1 MSSLNRPLLLLGLG
15 AGLGLALATAG
26 ILGSAAESGAL
37 PDSAVARV
45 NGVPVRADDYGRLV
59 SGLESDLRRPA
70 SAEEQRRVLDR
81 MIEEELLVQRGL
93 ELGLARYDR
102 RVRGDLVS
110 AVIAAVASDAEAQE
124 PSEAELQAFYAEQS
138 DFFTQPGRLWVRQ
151 IFFQV
156 PTRARDPETGGKTDG
171 ETGAAER
178 AAEARERLE
187 RGEDF
192 ESVRRS
198 LGDREIL
205 EVPGA
210 LLPAAKLREYLG
222 PTALR
227 RALELEVGGVSEPIR
242 SGTGLHVLLLVARE
256 PDRTPPYEELAPQA
270 RAEWRR
276 RAGDR
281 ALRAYL
287 DELRRRAD
295 VEVAVGAADPD
306 DAEERASRP

>member
-26 ILGSAAESGAL
+26 ILGSAAESGGL
-37 PDSAVARV
+37 PDSAIARV

-70 SAEEQRRVLDR
+70 STEEQRRVLDR

-102 RVRGDLVS
+102 RVRSDLVS
-110 AVIAAVASDAEAQE
+110 AVIAAVSSDAELEE
-124 PSEAELQAFYAEQS
+124 PSEAELKEFYAEQS
-138 DFFTQPGRLWVRQ
+138 DFFTQPGRLRVRQ
-151 IFFQV
+151 IFFGV
-156 PTRARDPETGGKTDG
+156 PTRGRGTDG
-171 ETGAAER
+171 ETGPAER

-222 PTALR
+222 PTAVR
-227 RALELEVGGVSEPIR
+227 RALDLEVGGVSEPIR
-242 SGTGLHVLLLVARE
+242 SGTGLHVLQLLARE
-256 PDRTPPYEELAPQA
+256 PDRTPPYAELAPQV

-295 VEVAVGAADPD
+295 VEVAVDAAEPD
-306 DAEERASRP
+306 DAEELASRP

>member
-37 PDSAVARV
+37 PDSAIARV

-102 RVRGDLVS
+102 RVRSDLVS
-110 AVIAAVASDAEAQE
+110 AVIAAVASDAEVQE
-124 PSEAELQAFYAEQS
+124 PSEAELKEFYAEQS
-138 DFFTQPGRLWVRQ
+138 DFFTQPGRLRVRQ
-151 IFFQV
+151 IFFKA
-156 PTRARDPETGGKTDG
+156 PARDRGTDRETA
-171 ETGAAER
+171 AAER

-187 RGEDF
+187 RGEDL

-205 EVPGA
+205 EVPDA

-222 PTALR
+222 PTAVR
-227 RALELEVGGVSEPIR
+227 RALDLEVGAVSEPVR
-242 SGTGLHVLLLVARE
+242 SGTGLHVLQLVARE
-256 PDRTPPYEELAPQA
+256 PDRTPPYAELAPQV

-281 ALRAYL
+281 ALRSYL
-287 DELRRRAD
+287 DEMRRRAD
-295 VEVAVGAADPD
+295 VEVAADAADPD
-306 DAEERASRP
+306 DTEDLVSRP

>member
-37 PDSAVARV
+37 PDSAIARV

-102 RVRGDLVS
+102 RVRSDLVS
-110 AVIAAVASDAEAQE
+110 AVIAAVASDAEVQE
-124 PSEAELQAFYAEQS
+124 PSEAELKEFYAEQS
-138 DFFTQPGRLWVRQ
+138 DFFTQPGRLRVRQ
-151 IFFQV
+151 IFFKA
-156 PTRARDPETGGKTDG
+156 PARDRGTDRETA
-171 ETGAAER
+171 AAER

-187 RGEDF
+187 RGEDL

-205 EVPGA
+205 EVPDA

-222 PTALR
+222 PTAVR
-227 RALELEVGGVSEPIR
+227 RALDLEVGAVSEPIR
-242 SGTGLHVLLLVARE
+242 SGTGLHVLQLVARE
-256 PDRTPPYEELAPQA
+256 PDRTPPYAELAPQV

-287 DELRRRAD
+287 DEMRRRAD
-295 VEVAVGAADPD
+295 VEVAADAADPD
-306 DAEERASRP
+306 DAEELVSRP

>member
-1 MSSLNRPLLLLGLG
+1 LNRPLLLLGLG

-37 PDSAVARV
+37 PDSAIARV

-102 RVRGDLVS
+102 RVRSDLVS
-110 AVIAAVASDAEAQE
+110 AVIAAVASDAEVEE
-124 PSEAELQAFYAEQS
+124 PSEAELKEFYAEQS
-138 DFFTQPGRLWVRQ
+138 DFFTQPGRLRVRQ
-151 IFFQV
+151 IFFKA
-156 PTRARDPETGGKTDG
+156 PARDRGTDRETA
-171 ETGAAER
+171 AAER

-187 RGEDF
+187 RGEDL

-205 EVPGA
+205 EVPDA

-222 PTALR
+222 PTAVR
-227 RALELEVGGVSEPIR
+227 RALDLEVGAVSEPIR
-242 SGTGLHVLLLVARE
+242 SGTGLHVLQLVARD
-256 PDRTPPYEELAPQA
+256 PDRTPPYAELAPQV

-281 ALRAYL
+281 ALRSYL
-287 DELRRRAD
+287 DEMRRRAD
-295 VEVAVGAADPD
+295 VEVAADAADPD
-306 DAEERASRP
+306 DAEELVSRP